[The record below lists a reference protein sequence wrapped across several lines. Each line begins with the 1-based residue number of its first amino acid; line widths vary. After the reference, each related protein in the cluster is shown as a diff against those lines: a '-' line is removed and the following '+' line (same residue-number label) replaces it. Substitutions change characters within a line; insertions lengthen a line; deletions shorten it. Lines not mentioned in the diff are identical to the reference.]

1 MHASGTRSA
10 VWALLAVVCVP
21 AFLLLSPL
29 PSSAVTW
36 AKVDGK
42 PAPVTFSIHDDI
54 VLTLDCAAEGNTVRL
69 RFALDVNKDGK
80 YQEGEPVDTAEN
92 LIDQETDMD
101 PTPKVIA
108 VPFHVN
114 PSTPPGQ
121 YVGHFEDDDGSV
133 LDVVAIVLPK
143 SYPQSIEGTALGE
156 DGKPVPFTLIWVRKV
171 EDNDEVAS
179 NWADETGRFVVEV
192 PEGTFKVHTE
202 SLQAVESTP
211 KLVTVKA
218 NEHVTGIK
226 LVVRAGVLIS
236 GRVLDSADQ
245 PVPYAL
251 VRAQDKDR
259 VRETQSFVDGTYS
272 FAVPPG
278 TYTVS
283 IPMFADPQAT
293 EVTVEEDLPARNVNL
308 YASEYGRA
316 EGTVTLAQGGADPN
330 AVVQITDA
338 GGRSYAI
345 PADGQ
350 GGAYAVSMPPG
361 KYTLTAVLKDTAPSP
376 ESRSATVE
384 AGKTLTGLDFTL
396 SPTVVPGDI
405 NGDGKVSVPDATLA
419 LQIAVGKVAP
429 TSQQVSA
436 GDLNANGKIDIAD
449 VTRILRRAVG
459 IE

>member
-1 MHASGTRSA
+1 MRTHGASSA
-10 VWALLAVVCVP
+10 VCALLAVCCVL
-21 AFLLLSPL
+21 AILLVSPK

-36 AKVDGK
+36 AKVDGQSA
-42 PAPVTFSIHDDI
+42 PATFTIHDDI
-54 VLTLDCAAEGNTVRL
+54 VLTLDCAAEGNTVTM

-80 YQEGEPVDTAEN
+80 YEEGEPVDTSAN
-92 LIDQETDMD
+92 LVDQGQDTD
-101 PTPKVIA
+101 PTPRVIA

-121 YVGHFEDDDGSV
+121 YVGHFEDEDGSV
-133 LDVVAIVLPK
+133 LDVTAFVLPK

-179 NWADETGRFVVEV
+179 NWADENGRFEVQV

-218 NEHVTGIK
+218 NERVTGIR

-236 GRVLDSADQ
+236 GRVLDPSDQ

-251 VRAQDKDR
+251 VRAQAQGGT
-259 VRETQSFVDGTYS
+259 RETQTFVDGSYS

-293 EVTVEEDLPARNVNL
+293 EVTVEQDLPARNVLL
-308 YASEYGRA
+308 YTGDYGRA
-316 EGTVTLAQGGADPN
+316 EGTVTLAQGGWDPN
-330 AVVQITDA
+330 TAVQITDS
-338 GGRSYAI
+338 GGRAYSI

-350 GGAYAVSMPPG
+350 GGAYAVSVPPG

-376 ESRSATVE
+376 ESRSITVE
-384 AGKTLTGLDFTL
+384 AGKVLTGLDFTL
-396 SPTVVPGDI
+396 APTAMPGDV

-419 LQIAVGKVAP
+419 LQIAVGKISATP
-429 TSQQVSA
+429 QQVSA

-459 IE
+459 MD